1 MIKAVV
7 FDMDG
12 IMFDTERQGQEAM
25 LAVGKQLGM
34 PDIETFSVECLGATG
49 ASIAVNFAQR
59 YGHMMTSE
67 EFWGK
72 TRQYRKDRGQQD
84 DVPLKTG
91 LIELLDYLKEHGY
104 KIAVATSTNYE
115 KVMHNFDVTGVQ
127 GRFDAVVCGDMI
139 SRSKPAPDIYLRAA
153 ELLGVAP
160 QECMALEDS
169 PNGIRSGI
177 AAGMYTV
184 MIPDM
189 IPATEELLAIA
200 SNKVDTLLDIMPLLD
215 QLGSPEICK
224 K

>member
-12 IMFDTERQGQEAM
+12 IMFDTERQGQEAI
-25 LAVGKQLGM
+25 LAVGKELGM
-34 PDIETFSVECLGATG
+34 PDIETFSVECLGATS
-49 ASIAVNFAQR
+49 ASIAENFARR

-84 DVPLKTG
+84 NIPLKTG
-91 LIELLDYLKEHGY
+91 LIELLDYLRDHGY

-139 SRSKPAPDIYLRAA
+139 SRSKPAPDIYLR
-153 ELLGVAP
+153 
-160 QECMALEDS
+160 EDS

-189 IPATEELLAIA
+189 IPANEELLAIA

-215 QLGSPEICK
+215 ELGAPAK
-224 K
+224 

>member
-1 MIKAVV
+1 
-7 FDMDG
+7 
-12 IMFDTERQGQEAM
+12 
-25 LAVGKQLGM
+25 
-34 PDIETFSVECLGATG
+34 
-49 ASIAVNFAQR
+49 
-59 YGHMMTSE
+59 
-67 EFWGK
+67 
-72 TRQYRKDRGQQD
+72 
-84 DVPLKTG
+84 
-91 LIELLDYLKEHGY
+91 
-104 KIAVATSTNYE
+104 
-115 KVMHNFDVTGVQ
+115 
-127 GRFDAVVCGDMI
+127 MI

>member
-1 MIKAVV
+1 M
-7 FDMDG
+7 
-12 IMFDTERQGQEAM
+12 
-25 LAVGKQLGM
+25 
-34 PDIETFSVECLGATG
+34 
-49 ASIAVNFAQR
+49 
-59 YGHMMTSE
+59 
-67 EFWGK
+67 
-72 TRQYRKDRGQQD
+72 
-84 DVPLKTG
+84 
-91 LIELLDYLKEHGY
+91 
-104 KIAVATSTNYE
+104 
-115 KVMHNFDVTGVQ
+115 
-127 GRFDAVVCGDMI
+127 VCGDMI

-160 QECMALEDS
+160 QECIALEDS

>member
-1 MIKAVV
+1 
-7 FDMDG
+7 
-12 IMFDTERQGQEAM
+12 
-25 LAVGKQLGM
+25 
-34 PDIETFSVECLGATG
+34 
-49 ASIAVNFAQR
+49 
-59 YGHMMTSE
+59 
-67 EFWGK
+67 
-72 TRQYRKDRGQQD
+72 
-84 DVPLKTG
+84 
-91 LIELLDYLKEHGY
+91 
-104 KIAVATSTNYE
+104 
-115 KVMHNFDVTGVQ
+115 
-127 GRFDAVVCGDMI
+127 MI

-200 SNKVDTLLDIMPLLD
+200 SNKVDTLLDVMPLLD

>member
-1 MIKAVV
+1 
-7 FDMDG
+7 
-12 IMFDTERQGQEAM
+12 
-25 LAVGKQLGM
+25 M
-34 PDIETFSVECLGATG
+34 PDIETFRVESLGATS
-49 ASIAVNFAQR
+49 ASTALNFKQR
-59 YGHMMTSE
+59 YGHMMSSE
-67 EFWGK
+67 KSWGK
-72 TRQYRKDRGQQD
+72 TRQYRQDRGQQD
-84 DVPLKTG
+84 NVPIKTG

-115 KVMHNFDVTGVQ
+115 KVMHNFDVTGIQ

-139 SRSKPAPDIYLRAA
+139 ERSKPAPDIYLRAA
-153 ELLGVAP
+153 QLLEVPP

-169 PNGIRSGI
+169 PNGIRSGA

-215 QLGSPEICK
+215 RLREGEKQ
-224 K
+224 